1 MPTDTKKEQAEKPG
15 EDHIPQWGMAID
27 LDRCTGCE
35 ACVIACHAENNIP
48 LSDEAASA
56 QGRANHWIRIDR
68 YYEGEFSRHQGQI
81 PARNVPA
88 M

>member
-1 MPTDTKKEQAEKPG
+1 MATETNEAKTESIG

-48 LSDEAASA
+48 LSDEASSA
-56 QGRANHWIRIDR
+56 QGRANH
-68 YYEGEFSRHQGQI
+68 
-81 PARNVPA
+81 
-88 M
+88 